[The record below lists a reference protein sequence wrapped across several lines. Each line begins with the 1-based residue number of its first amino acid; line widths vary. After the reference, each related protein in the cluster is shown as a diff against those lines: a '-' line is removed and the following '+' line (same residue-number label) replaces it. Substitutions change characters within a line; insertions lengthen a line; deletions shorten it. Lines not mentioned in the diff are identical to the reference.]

1 MAKYEEIQQ
10 TLLKKIS
17 DGTYPVG
24 SIIPKELE
32 LAKKYSV
39 SRPTVNH
46 AIQNLVKDGFLEQ
59 RKRRGTIVKRN
70 KIEQEFTHVIK
81 SYNEEME
88 QNGLQAKTKVLFFD
102 LVTPPLEVRQAFD
115 LDEEEKVYKLIR
127 LRFAD
132 DDPLVLVTTYLP
144 ASPLPNLKKVDFT
157 QRSLYDELDSRKLG
171 ITHVIRKLEVKN
183 ADKTASTFLNI
194 EPASAVFLFHTLGY
208 TASGDKLEYSIAT
221 YRGDKNYFM
230 IDIDQSNSGSINTK
244 LSL

>member
-24 SIIPKELE
+24 SLIPKELE

-115 LDEEEKVYKLIR
+115 LNKEDKVYKLIR

-132 DDPLVLVTTYLP
+132 EDPIVLVTTYLP
-144 ASPLPNLKKVDFT
+144 TDLLPDFEKIDFT
-157 QRSLYDELDSRKLG
+157 TRSLYDELASRNLG
-171 ITHVIRKLEVKN
+171 ISHVTRKLEVKN

-194 EPASAVFLFHTLGY
+194 EPGSAVFLFHTLGY
-208 TASGDKLEYSIAT
+208 TRNDKKLEYSIAT

-230 IDIDQSNSGSINTK
+230 VDIDQTNTPIKTK
-244 LSL
+244 LKL